1 MKVRIMENW
10 EMDKRD
16 FATRCRGAETNTRL
30 VIGLR
35 FIVLW
40 FAAINPRA
48 SYST

>member
-1 MKVRIMENW
+1 MENW

-35 FIVLW
+35 FIALW
-40 FAAINPRA
+40 FAAIDAQP
-48 SYST
+48 S